1 MTHDFME
8 VHENIVELMEKIG
21 EPLTE
26 HQRTALAG
34 AIAIWFGIFW
44 PDKEE

>member
-1 MTHDFME
+1 MKTHLDVF
-8 VHENIVELMEKIG
+8 ENIVELMEKID

-26 HQRTALAG
+26 NQRAALAG

-44 PDKEE
+44 PGDT